1 MRRALLVGIAHYTG
15 GYSAAIRPAVMAD
28 VQRLRHGLGDSGVTV
43 SKAILAE
50 DAEVGS
56 DTIRTAIA
64 EFLIDCDV
72 DDDLIVYF
80 SGHGRYFDGV
90 SYLVPSSAN
99 PRLPDQRSY
108 LVPVWFDEEI
118 KISPARSVTF
128 LIDACRDG
136 EPDDGPHRPPMPSNT
151 ATTFVFATQAP
162 AVAHSVAGADAC
174 SVFTRALV
182 ELLPSLPPE
191 VRLARAAGLVQDRM
205 TLICGQEGLPSQH
218 LDVVSNVN
226 PDTAAFPLF
235 AFSPAMLAEDR
246 WSRLL
251 RNELPD
257 ILGETSPGRPEPS
270 PEQVERLLKIADG
283 LEAEASAESVLAG
296 RATSPWLQPGLVD
309 RLARTLRELA
319 PAILATP
326 FERLV
331 LVGMAA
337 VVDAAVRHA
346 ELSLLARSDSCWSV
360 ECVLSAEPGLRRAI
374 DQGDDPASPL
384 RQWAAHLAAVR
395 ECALDTTGRLRNGTA
410 DIVRGIKP
418 DLPAASVGRTVDYL
432 VDAVRYALDP
442 SRSLTDLDPTELE
455 IDLEPV
461 RSSVNGR
468 RLAAALQLLWRLSLD
483 TRFFEPASGIHLT
496 HDGLPI
502 ADALAGLQEARW
514 HRVQNLLDLSLW
526 TRSAPI
532 DQAIRQLVVETN
544 EILLTH
550 RQPGGPLHQTKTPHL
565 IATSRLQPERASF
578 RLPHVTFRV
587 STSETRHLLMG
598 TNLYQDPSL
607 AVRELYQNAVDAC
620 RYRERRLQHLQGDDH
635 DWSPVIKFRMGVD
648 GGRRYLECRDNGI
661 GMSHHEIREAFAKAG
676 RRFRDLPEFIQESA
690 EWATDGGADF
700 QPISQFGIGVLSYF
714 MIADELEVRTTRVDR
729 RLGLQAPIRVRIR
742 GGSDLFQISDG
753 GQVEPT
759 GGGSVVRLFL
769 NPEFQEFDLAEALN
783 RTVRAPTIPVLFEDR
798 TWHADRLYDRNG
810 NEVTP
815 CFRSPDLAVF
825 FHEGPGEI
833 LVNGI
838 PIDDPQRSRS
848 NGCTVSLGAWAQPN
862 LSVDRRTLLGYDEQV
877 VSERIQQA
885 ATRVGDWADASGNWL
900 LGLFSTDI
908 PGARLAWQRLRDRP
922 LTVGPPMHHVEIP
935 DSAAY
940 RTKPLSLVPAR
951 DGLYL
956 RDPNLLHRRGD
967 PHNAL
972 DAARIAAIM
981 DGERPSPPPGI
992 PPFDD
997 RLAAVL
1003 NGYRHLPADFDP
1015 LSRRRSGG
1023 DDVVGRTFGRER
1035 VLGELQTLAE
1045 HLQVTLGA
1053 VAVYAWA
1060 LALLEQPASLSLTPA
1075 AAGLSARR
1083 NAETWRSLA
1092 ASPLRN
1098 LPILLRDLTF
1108 AVIST
1113 RAMEEDVPEWP
1124 ATRIVPAVAWLPV
1137 PTLDRDTA
1145 MKRLAKRAAT
1155 GLTDL
1160 RAEAQS
1166 VLFGDPPPAAQGRY
1180 TDVTPHL
1187 SRHAMLAASRDCDR
1201 VAPFH
1206 RAIIPA
1212 LNVAFA
1218 AYEASWEHGPDHDQ
1232 IMAEL
1237 SAAGFRTEPHVED
1250 WSLVMAAVEACPA
1263 LAQSNGR
1270 LLDDAV
1276 VDLQVLTAILDESE
1290 WDDLSRAIDLLV
1302 QAGIGSEGLTEAVRL
1317 RPESRGQLRRHAG
1330 ILEGQLSHALVT
1342 IDTVVTLATVEGGT
1356 FGQALTDLE
1365 RYRGLTRRF
1374 DLPARLP
1381 ASLADRT
1388 PSRLVQQF
1396 FTEFPWDRFAR
1407 SGSNWALRAVR
1418 ISALTG
1424 TSLRDITAEVRP
1436 LLAAGGEDVAQLDQL
1451 TSVVDRPIV
1460 FDDLLVLGTQQLQPP
1475 LADQAE
1481 IAALC
1486 RPFAVDPGS
1495 LADRATQW
1503 LAVPRL
1509 RIDERDWPTVRWL
1522 LRADVE

>member
-15 GYSAAIRPAVMAD
+15 GYSDAIRPAVKAD
-28 VQRLRHGLGDSGVTV
+28 VQRLRRGLGDTGVTV
-43 SKAILAE
+43 SKVVLA
-50 DAEVGS
+50 DDTEVGS

-80 SGHGRYFDGV
+80 SGHGRYFDGI

-118 KISPARSVTF
+118 KLSPARSVTF

-136 EPDDGPHRPPMPSNT
+136 ESDDGPHQPPMPSDT

-162 AVAHSVAGADAC
+162 AVAHSIAGADAC

-191 VRLARAAGLVQDRM
+191 VRLARAAALVQERM
-205 TLICGQEGLPSQH
+205 TLICGQEGLPAQH

-235 AFSPAMLAEDR
+235 AFSPAVLAEDR

-257 ILGETSPGRPEPS
+257 ILGETSSGRPEPS
-270 PEQVERLLKIADG
+270 PAQVERLLKIADG
-283 LEAEASAESVLAG
+283 LEAEASAESVLSG
-296 RATSPWLQPGLVD
+296 RPTSPWLQPGLVD

-337 VVDAAVRHA
+337 VVDAAVRSA
-346 ELSLLARSDSCWSV
+346 EMSLLARSGSCWSV
-360 ECVLSAEPGLRRAI
+360 ECVLSAEPGLRRAVE
-374 DQGDDPASPL
+374 QGDDPASPL

-395 ECALDTTGRLRNGTA
+395 ECALDATGMLRKGTA
-410 DIVRGIKP
+410 DVVRGLKP
-418 DLPAASVGRTVDYL
+418 DLPAATVGRTVDYL

-455 IDLEPV
+455 IDLEPA

-496 HDGLPI
+496 HDGLPV

-532 DQAIRQLVVETN
+532 DLAIRQLVVETN

-620 RYRERRLQHLQGDDH
+620 RYRERRLQHLQGDDY
-635 DWSPVIKFRMGVD
+635 DWSPAIKFRVGVD

-690 EWATDGGADF
+690 EWATDGGAEF

-729 RLGLQAPIRVRIR
+729 RLGLQTPIRVRIR

-783 RTVRAPTIPVLFEDR
+783 WTVRAPTIPVLFEDR
-798 TWHADRLYDRNG
+798 VWHPGRLYDQDG
-810 NEVTP
+810 DEVTP
-815 CFRSPDLAVF
+815 CFRAPDLAVF

-838 PIDDPQRSRS
+838 PLNKTPTVRMQ
-848 NGCTVSLGAWAQPN
+848 GCTVSLGGWGQPD
-862 LSVDRRTLLGYDEQV
+862 LSVDRRTLLHYNERA
-877 VSERIQQA
+877 VSERLQQA
-885 ATRVGDWADASGNWL
+885 AANVDGWSEVSANWL

-908 PGARLAWQRLRDRP
+908 PAARLAWQALRDRS
-922 LTVGPPMHHVEIP
+922 LTVRPMVSP
-935 DSAAY
+935 DSVLHQA
-940 RTKPLSLVPAR
+940 KSLSLVPAR
-951 DGLYL
+951 DGLHL
-956 RDPNLLHRRGD
+956 RDPALLSDRG
-967 PHNAL
+967 
-972 DAARIAAIM
+972 AARKVLDTARANM
-981 DGERPSPPPGI
+981 NVDGDRTNPPPGI

-997 RLAAVL
+997 RLAAL
-1003 NGYRHLPADFDP
+1003 LTPNRYLPNDFGFAA
-1015 LSRRRSGG
+1015 RRRERHDESIN
-1023 DDVVGRTFGRER
+1023 GRDR
-1035 VLGELQTLAE
+1035 VLGDLQVLAE
-1045 HLQVTLGA
+1045 DLQVTLGA
-1053 VAVYAWA
+1053 VAVYGWA
-1060 LALLEQPASLSLTPA
+1060 VALLEQPVSLSLTTTA
-1075 AAGLSARR
+1075 AALSPRR
-1083 NAETWRSLA
+1083 HAETWRALA
-1092 ASPLRN
+1092 SSPLRN
-1098 LPILLRDLTF
+1098 LPILLRDLTL

-1113 RAMEEDVPEWP
+1113 QSAEDEARDWP
-1124 ATRIVPAVAWLPV
+1124 ATGITPAVRWLPV
-1137 PTLDRDTA
+1137 PALDRAAVTKTLA
-1145 MKRLAKRAAT
+1145 SLGAAPSITRLRSQAHRILHGEQKLVARIGYT
-1155 GLTDL
+1155 
-1160 RAEAQS
+1160 S
-1166 VLFGDPPPAAQGRY
+1166 VPPR
-1180 TDVTPHL
+1180 L
-1187 SRHAMLAASRDCDR
+1187 SRFAMLAASRDFDSI
-1201 VAPFH
+1201 APFH
-1206 RAIIPA
+1206 PDTIPA
-1212 LNVAFA
+1212 VSVAFA
-1218 AYEASWEHGPDHDQ
+1218 AHRAAAEHGPDCEQ
-1232 IMAEL
+1232 LVAEL
-1237 SAAGFRTEPHVED
+1237 SAAGFQVDPPVED
-1250 WSLVMAAVEACPA
+1250 WSPVMVAVAACPA
-1263 LAQSNGR
+1263 LAQNYHGVS
-1270 LLDDAV
+1270 LDLT
-1276 VDLQVLTAILDESE
+1276 VDSLEALMGILDESE
-1290 WDDLSRAIDLLV
+1290 WDDLSRALELFVD
-1302 QAGIGSEGLTEAVRL
+1302 AGLGGERMTATALL
-1317 RPESRGQLRRHAG
+1317 RPESRGQLRRHAELLG
-1330 ILEGQLSHALVT
+1330 YQLSDALVT
-1342 IDTVVTLATVEGGT
+1342 IDTVVELATLEGST
-1356 FGQALTDLE
+1356 LGQAFGALR
-1365 RYRGLTRRF
+1365 RYEGLTKGF
-1374 DLPARLP
+1374 NLPAQLP
-1381 ASLADRT
+1381 ADLADLV
-1388 PSRLVQQF
+1388 PSTLLQGF
-1396 FTEFPWDRFAR
+1396 FDASPWNGHLRNGL
-1407 SGSNWALRAVR
+1407 SWALRALR
-1418 ISALTG
+1418 MSALTG
-1424 TSLRDITAEVRP
+1424 TSTQDVAAEVRA
-1436 LLAAGGEDVAQLDQL
+1436 LLFAGGEDVTMLDEL
-1451 TSVVDRPIV
+1451 TSVISGPIT
-1460 FDDLLVLGTQQLQPP
+1460 FDDLLVLGTQQLEPP
-1475 LADQAE
+1475 PTEPAE

-1486 RPFAVDPGS
+1486 RPFAVNPDTLG
-1495 LADRATQW
+1495 DRATQW
-1503 LAVPRL
+1503 LTAPRL
-1509 RIDERDWPTVRWL
+1509 KIDERNWPDVRWL
-1522 LRADVE
+1522 LRLNSE

>member
-15 GYSAAIRPAVMAD
+15 GYSDAIRPAVKAD
-28 VQRLRHGLGDSGVTV
+28 IQRLRRGLGDTGVTV
-43 SKAILAE
+43 SDVIVAD

-80 SGHGRYFDGV
+80 SGHGRYFDGI

-118 KISPARSVTF
+118 KLSRARSVIF

-136 EPDDGPHRPPMPSNT
+136 EPDDGPHRPPMPSST

-191 VRLARAAGLVQDRM
+191 VRLARAAALVQERM
-205 TLICGQEGLPSQH
+205 TLICGQEGLPTQT

-246 WSRLL
+246 WNRLL

-257 ILGETSPGRPEPS
+257 ILGETPSGRPEPS
-270 PEQVERLLKIADG
+270 PEQVERLLKIADE
-283 LEAEASAESVLAG
+283 LEAEASAESVRAG

-319 PAILATP
+319 PTILATP

-331 LVGMAA
+331 LVGMTA

-360 ECVLSAEPGLRRAI
+360 ECVLSAEPGLRRAV
-374 DQGDDPASPL
+374 DQSDDPASPL

-395 ECALDTTGRLRNGTA
+395 ECAVDTTGKLRKGTA
-410 DIVRGIKP
+410 DVVRGLKP
-418 DLPAASVGRTVDYL
+418 DLPTASVGRTVNYL
-432 VDAVRYALDP
+432 VDAVRFALDP

-455 IDLEPV
+455 IDLEPA

-496 HDGLPI
+496 HGVLPI

-620 RYRERRLQHLQGDDH
+620 RYRERRLQHLQGDDY
-635 DWSPVIKFRMGVD
+635 DWSPAIKFRVGVD

-676 RRFRDLPEFIQESA
+676 RRFRDLPEFIQEAA
-690 EWATDGGADF
+690 EWATDGGVEF

-729 RLGLQAPIRVRIR
+729 RLRLKAPIRVRIR
-742 GGSDLFQISDG
+742 GGSDLFQISDS

-759 GGGSVVRLFL
+759 GGGTVVRLFL
-769 NPEFQEFDLAEALN
+769 IPEFQDFDLAEALS
-783 RTVRAPTIPVLFEDR
+783 RIVRAPTIPVLFEDR
-798 TWHADRLYDRNG
+798 VWRADRLYDRNG
-810 NEVTP
+810 REVSP
-815 CFRSPDLAVF
+815 CFEAPDLAVF
-825 FHEGPGEI
+825 FHEGQGEI

-838 PIDDPQRSRS
+838 PTDDAQSRRLP
-848 NGCTVSLGAWAQPN
+848 GCTVSLGRWAQPN
-862 LSVDRRTLLGYDEQV
+862 LSVDRRTLLNYDHGA
-877 VSERIQQA
+877 VSVRIQRA
-885 ATRVGDWADASGNWL
+885 AARVGSWADASGNWL
-900 LGLFSTDI
+900 LSLFGTDI
-908 PGARLAWQRLRDRP
+908 PAARLAWQELRDRP
-922 LTVGPPMHHVEIP
+922 LTVRPGFGYRMIP
-935 DSAAY
+935 GAAHPG
-940 RTKPLSLVPAR
+940 KLLSLVPAR
-951 DGLYL
+951 DGLHL
-956 RDPNLLHRRGD
+956 RDPDLLSDRA
-967 PHNAL
+967 NARSAL
-972 DAARIAAIM
+972 YAVRAAMIGE
-981 DGERPSPPPGI
+981 GERTSPPPGI

-997 RLAAVL
+997 RLAAL
-1003 NGYRHLPADFDP
+1003 LSNRHYHPASFEP
-1015 LSRRRSGG
+1015 E
-1023 DDVVGRTFGRER
+1023 FGRIGHDGSIKR
-1035 VLGELQTLAE
+1035 LDGVLRDLQVSAE
-1045 HLQVTLGA
+1045 NLHVTLGA
-1053 VAVYAWA
+1053 VAIYGWA
-1060 LALLEQPASLSLTPA
+1060 VALLEQPLSLSLTTA
-1075 AAGLSARR
+1075 AAALSPQRHRASWQ
-1083 NAETWRSLA
+1083 ALA
-1092 ASPLRN
+1092 KSPLRN
-1098 LPILLRDLTF
+1098 LPILLRDLTL

-1113 RAMEEDVPEWP
+1113 QAAEDEIPGWP
-1124 ATRIVPAVAWLPV
+1124 ATRITPAVSLLPV
-1137 PTLDRDTA
+1137 PALDRAAVTKALASLGTA
-1145 MKRLAKRAAT
+1145 PSLST
-1155 GLTDL
+1155 LSQ
-1160 RAEAQS
+1160 EARRILHGS
-1166 VLFGDPPPAAQGRY
+1166 PKPPARTGFPAAL
-1180 TDVTPHL
+1180 PPL
-1187 SRHAMLAASRDCDR
+1187 SRFAMLATSCDFDS
-1201 VAPFH
+1201 VHPFH
-1206 RAIIPA
+1206 QTIVPAI
-1212 LNVAFA
+1212 NVAFA
-1218 AYEASWEHGPDHDQ
+1218 AYRASAVQGPDCERLV
-1232 IMAEL
+1232 AEL
-1237 SAAGFRTEPHVED
+1237 AAAGYRVEPSVED
-1250 WSLVMAAVEACPA
+1250 WSPVMAAVAACPA
-1263 LAQSNGR
+1263 LAQNHRGR
-1270 LLDDAV
+1270 SIERTVDSLETLL
-1276 VDLQVLTAILDESE
+1276 TILEEAE
-1290 WDDLSRAIDLLV
+1290 WDDLSRALELFV
-1302 QAGIGSEGLTEAVRL
+1302 EVGLGDERLTATARL
-1317 RPESRGQLRRHAG
+1317 RPDSRRQLKRHADL
-1330 ILEGQLSHALVT
+1330 LEHQLSDALVN
-1342 IDTVVTLATVEGGT
+1342 IDTVVALAVLEGDTL
-1356 FGQALTDLE
+1356 GQALGALR
-1365 RYRGLTRRF
+1365 RYEGLTRSF
-1374 DLPARLP
+1374 DLPAQLP
-1381 ASLADRT
+1381 ADLADLT
-1388 PSRLVQQF
+1388 PNTLVQQF
-1396 FTEFPWDRFAR
+1396 FEAPPWDGYSRN
-1407 SGSNWALRAVR
+1407 GPNWALRTLR
-1418 ISALTG
+1418 MSALTG
-1424 TSLRDITAEVRP
+1424 ISTQDVAAEVRA
-1436 LLAAGGEDVAQLDQL
+1436 LLVAGGEDVTIVDEL
-1451 TSVVDRPIV
+1451 TSTINRPIA
-1460 FDDLLVLGTQQLQPP
+1460 FDDLLVLGTQQLEPP
-1475 LADQAE
+1475 PTEPAE

-1486 RPFAVDPGS
+1486 RPFAVDPDN
-1495 LADRATQW
+1495 LADRAAQW

-1509 RIDERDWPTVRWL
+1509 KIDERDWPDVRWL
-1522 LRADVE
+1522 LRPDVD

>member
-15 GYSAAIRPAVMAD
+15 GYSDAISPAVKAD
-28 VQRLRHGLGDSGVTV
+28 VQRLKRGLGDSGVTV
-43 SKAILAE
+43 SKVILAE

-72 DDDLIVYF
+72 DDDLIIYF
-80 SGHGRYFDGV
+80 SGHGRYFDGI

-108 LVPVWFDEEI
+108 LVPVRFDEEI
-118 KISPARSVTF
+118 KVSPARSVTF

-136 EPDDGPHRPPMPSNT
+136 EPVEGTHQPPLPSST
-151 ATTFVFATQAP
+151 ATTFVFATQATDL
-162 AVAHSVAGADAC
+162 AYSVAGADGC
-174 SVFTRALV
+174 SVFTRGLV

-191 VRLARAAGLVQDRM
+191 VRLARAAALVQDRM
-205 TLICGQEGLPSQH
+205 TLICGQEGLPVQR
-218 LDVVSNVN
+218 LEVVSNVN

-235 AFSPAMLAEDR
+235 AFSPALLAEDR

-257 ILGETSPGRPEPS
+257 ILGEAPPGRPEPS
-270 PEQVERLLKIADG
+270 PAQVERLLKIADG

-296 RATSPWLQPGLVD
+296 RPTSPWLQPGLVD

-331 LVGMAA
+331 LVGMVA
-337 VVDAAVRHA
+337 VVDAAVRNA

-374 DQGDDPASPL
+374 DQGDDPASSL

-395 ECALDTTGRLRNGTA
+395 ECALDTTGRLRGGTA

-418 DLPAASVGRTVDYL
+418 DLPAAGVGRTVDYL
-432 VDAVRYALDP
+432 IDAVRYALDP

-483 TRFFEPASGIHLT
+483 TRFFEPASGIHLA

-532 DQAIRQLVVETN
+532 DLAIRQLVVETN

-565 IATSRLQPERASF
+565 IAASRLQPERASF

-620 RYRERRLQHLQGDDH
+620 RYRERRLQHLQGDEH

-661 GMSHHEIREAFAKAG
+661 GMSHHEMREAFAKAG

-690 EWATDGGADF
+690 EWATDGGAEF

-742 GGSDLFQISDG
+742 GGSDLFHISDG

-759 GGGSVVRLFL
+759 GGGTVIRLFL
-769 NPEFQEFDLAEALN
+769 NPEFQDFDLAEALN

-798 TWHADRLYDRNG
+798 RWHADRLYDRNG
-810 NEVTP
+810 DEVTP
-815 CFRSPDLAVF
+815 CFRAPDLAVF

-833 LVNGI
+833 LVSGI
-838 PIDDPQRSRS
+838 PIDDGRSIRLP
-848 NGCTVSLGAWAQPN
+848 GCTVSLGGWAQPN
-862 LSVDRRTLLGYDEQV
+862 LSVDRRTLLGYDRRA
-877 VSERIQQA
+877 VSVRVQEA
-885 ATRVGDWADASGNWL
+885 ATRVGGWADVSGNWL
-900 LGLFSTDI
+900 LSLFSTDI
-908 PGARLAWQRLRDRP
+908 PAARLAWQALRDRP
-922 LTVGPPMHHVEIP
+922 LIVRPVLGYREVP
-935 DSAAY
+935 DSVAS
-940 RTKPLSLVPAR
+940 RTKALSLVPAR
-951 DGLYL
+951 DGLHV
-956 RDPNLLHRRGD
+956 RDPALLHQHGD
-967 PHNAL
+967 ARNVL
-972 DAARIAAIM
+972 DVARANM
-981 DGERPSPPPGI
+981 NVDGERTSPPPGI

-997 RLAAVL
+997 RLAALLSVT
-1003 NGYRHLPADFDP
+1003 RRRPADFEP
-1015 LSRRRSGG
+1015 ELRRRGHDRSMKWP
-1023 DDVVGRTFGRER
+1023 EA
-1035 VLGELQTLAE
+1035 VLGDLQALAE
-1045 HLQVTLGA
+1045 DLQVTLGA
-1053 VAVYAWA
+1053 VAVYGWA
-1060 LALLEQPASLSLTPA
+1060 VALLEQPVSLSLTTA
-1075 AAGLSARR
+1075 AAALSPKRH
-1083 NAETWRSLA
+1083 AESWQALA
-1092 ASPLRN
+1092 NSPLRN
-1098 LPILLRDLTF
+1098 LPILLRDLTL

-1113 RAMEEDVPEWP
+1113 QAAEDEVPGWP
-1124 ATRIVPAVAWLPV
+1124 ATRIAPAVSWLPV
-1137 PTLDRDTA
+1137 PVLDRAAVT
-1145 MKRLAKRAAT
+1145 KTLASLRAAPS
-1155 GLTDL
+1155 L
-1160 RAEAQS
+1160 RELNQGARRI
-1166 VLFGDPPPAAQGRY
+1166 LYGDQKPTILPGYTFIPPP
-1180 TDVTPHL
+1180 L
-1187 SRHAMLAASRDCDR
+1187 SRFAMLAASHDFDSIS
-1201 VAPFH
+1201 PFH
-1206 RAIIPA
+1206 STTVPA
-1212 LNVAFA
+1212 ANIAFA
-1218 AYEASWEHGPDHDQ
+1218 AYRALGEHGPDCERLV
-1232 IMAEL
+1232 AEL
-1237 SAAGFRTEPHVED
+1237 AAAGLRVEPPVED
-1250 WSLVMAAVEACPA
+1250 WSPVMAAVAACPA
-1263 LAQSNGR
+1263 LAQNYHGR
-1270 LLDDAV
+1270 SIDHTVNNLKALL
-1276 VDLQVLTAILDESE
+1276 AILDESE
-1290 WDDLSRAIDLLV
+1290 WDDLSRALNLFV
-1302 QAGIGSEGLTEAVRL
+1302 EAGVAGERLTATAHL
-1317 RPESRGQLRRHAG
+1317 RPESRGQLRRHADL
-1330 ILEGQLSHALVT
+1330 LEQQLSDALVT
-1342 IDTVVTLATVEGGT
+1342 IDMVVALALVEGCT
-1356 FGQALTDLE
+1356 LGQALTALR
-1365 RYRGLTRRF
+1365 RYEGLTRSF
-1374 DLPARLP
+1374 HLPVQLPAD
-1381 ASLADRT
+1381 LADLM
-1388 PSRLVQQF
+1388 PSALLQRF
-1396 FTEFPWDRFAR
+1396 FEMSPWDDYPRN
-1407 SGSNWALRAVR
+1407 GLNWAVRALRM
-1418 ISALTG
+1418 SALTG
-1424 TSLRDITAEVRP
+1424 RSMQDVTAEVRA
-1436 LLAAGGEDVAQLDQL
+1436 LLVAAGEDVTLLDEL
-1451 TSVVDRPIV
+1451 ASTLSRPIA
-1460 FDDLLVLGTQQLQPP
+1460 FDDLLVLGTQQLEPP
-1475 LADQAE
+1475 PTEPAE

-1486 RPFAVDPGS
+1486 RPFAVDPDD

-1503 LAVPRL
+1503 LAAPRVK
-1509 RIDERDWPTVRWL
+1509 IDERGWLEVRRL
-1522 LRADVE
+1522 LSADIN